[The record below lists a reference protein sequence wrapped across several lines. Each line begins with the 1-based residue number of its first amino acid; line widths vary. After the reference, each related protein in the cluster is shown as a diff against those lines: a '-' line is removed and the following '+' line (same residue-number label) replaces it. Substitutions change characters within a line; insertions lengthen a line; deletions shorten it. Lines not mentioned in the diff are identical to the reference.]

1 MGLIRPITLDDRE
14 QRSPLAAALRRVLG
28 AGAAIKMGRLA
39 LGDIQIGDAAGV
51 HYLIE
56 RKTVEDL
63 LLSERDGRL
72 RMQLERLLKTG
83 AGARTVL
90 LVEGELRADAEAD
103 ALRAVILEVQLGWH
117 LPVLMTRDAEE
128 SARWIAA
135 LARGAAEGFE
145 RGPAFSAVEGAGSG
159 QGVRHAHGAA
169 PKRGVNALQLAAL
182 AQIDGVGQ
190 ARAKRLLE
198 RFGALQ
204 AVHDAGTAELQQVD
218 GIGAELAGRIVR
230 ALGQRR

>member
-28 AGAAIKMGRLA
+28 AGAAIQMGRLT
-39 LGDIQIGDAAGV
+39 LGDILIGDAAGV

-72 RMQLERLLKTG
+72 RMQLERLLKAG
-83 AGARTVL
+83 VGARTVL
-90 LVEGELRADAEAD
+90 LVEGELSADGESD
-103 ALRAVILEVQLGWH
+103 ALRAVMLEVQLGWH
-117 LPVLMTRDAEE
+117 LPVLMARDAEA

-135 LARGAAEGFE
+135 LARGAAEGLE

-159 QGVRHAHGAA
+159 QGVRHGHGAA

-190 ARAKRLLE
+190 ARARRLLE

-204 AVHDAGTAELQQVD
+204 AVHDAGAATLQQVD